1 MGGEGKGGLE
11 DWDLGGEIEGG
22 REDWEG
28 KVREDGSIGR
38 GR

>member
-1 MGGEGKGGLE
+1 MTGGLGGEGKGG
-11 DWDLGGEIEGG
+11 
-22 REDWEG
+22 REDMEG